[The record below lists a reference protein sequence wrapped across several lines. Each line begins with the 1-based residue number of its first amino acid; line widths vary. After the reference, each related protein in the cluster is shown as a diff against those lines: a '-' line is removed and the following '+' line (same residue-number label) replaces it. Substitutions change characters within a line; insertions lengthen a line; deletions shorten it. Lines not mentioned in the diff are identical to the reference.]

1 MAPGLLHDR
10 SIPETTF
17 ASAPHKRGQADCDQD
32 LQLPFGP
39 DHLLEQLVPV
49 HVDELAHTIK

>member
-17 ASAPHKRGQADCDQD
+17 ASAPHKRGQADCSQD

-49 HVDELAHTIK
+49 HVDKLAHTV